1 MADELQ
7 MVFRSREEM
16 LRRSP
21 DIELMVPYWDE
32 VSAILEGK
40 NAIQDGKELYLPKF
54 PDENDRDYDFRLKVG
69 KFTNIYRDVVEGLA
83 TKPFQDEISLIS
95 SGSGDIPQEVIDF
108 AEDVDGCGNNLTTF
122 SALTFFNAINYAID
136 WIFVDYP
143 TVDDP
148 FAVTLADAKKMNLKP
163 YWRHILAK
171 NVLEVGTRM
180 QGSKEIITYFRC
192 QEPGFGDEKMKVREF
207 VKDYETGK
215 INWYLWE
222 EYFDDIT
229 KQTKFLLVRQ
239 GVLSIDFIP
248 VVPFMTG
255 RRDGKSFKFYPSM
268 KDAADL
274 QITLYQ
280 NESALEYIK
289 VLACYPMLATDGV
302 KPKMGPDGKPA
313 KVGVG
318 PGRVLYGVAM
328 DNGMG
333 GTWKYVE
340 PNANSLEFLQKNID
354 KTKNDLRELGRQPLT
369 ALSTQL
375 TTVTTSI
382 AAGKAKSAVTAW
394 ALGLKDAIENALAI
408 TMIWMGKKYEPEVN
422 VYTGFDNVLDDGS
435 DLEEL
440 GKAKE
445 RGDISLETYWEEL
458 KRRKVLSPE
467 FNVERE
473 RKRLLEDIP
482 TEAVDTSDDEANDDY
497 NQDKKDDK

>member
-1 MADELQ
+1 MEHDL
-7 MVFRSREEM
+7 
-16 LRRSP
+16 LKRSP
-21 DIELMVPYWDE
+21 DIETMVPYWDK
-32 VSAILEGK
+32 VTAILDGK
-40 NAIQDGKELYLPKF
+40 DAIQAGGIDYLPQF
-54 PDENDRDYDFRLKVG
+54 PDETDRDYEFRLKTA

-83 TKPFQDEISLIS
+83 TKPFQDEISLIT
-95 SGSGDIPQEVIDF
+95 SGSDELPKEVTEFI
-108 AEDVDGCGNNLTTF
+108 EDVDGCGNNLTTF
-122 SALTFFNAINYAID
+122 AALTFFNGINYAID

-143 TVDDP
+143 TVMNP
-148 FAVTLADAKKMNLKP
+148 EGISVADAKRLNLKP
-163 YWRHILAK
+163 YWRHILGK
-171 NVLEVGTRM
+171 NVLDVHTKM
-180 QGSKEIITYFRC
+180 VGSKEIITYFRC
-192 QEPGFGDEKMKVREF
+192 QEPGFGDEPIRVREF
-207 VKDYETGK
+207 RRSDIDNKVYWTLYVQIFNQETKKDEFVIENQGIMS
-215 INWYLWE
+215 IN
-222 EYFDDIT
+222 
-229 KQTKFLLVRQ
+229 
-239 GVLSIDFIP
+239 FIP
-248 VVPFMTG
+248 VIPFTTG
-255 RRDGKSFKFYPSM
+255 RRDGQSFKFYPAM

-289 VLACYPMLATDGV
+289 ILACYPMLATDGI
-302 KPKMGPDGKPA
+302 KPKIGPDGQPSKI
-313 KVGVG
+313 GVG
-318 PGRVLYGVAM
+318 PGRVLYGVPQE
-328 DNGMG
+328 NGNG

-394 ALGLKDAIENALAI
+394 ALGLKDALENALAV
-408 TMIWMGKKYEPEVN
+408 TMKWMNKDYEPEVN

-467 FNVERE
+467 FNAERE

-482 TEAVDTSDDEANDDY
+482 TDAVDTSENEEDF
-497 NQDKKDDK
+497 NQDNKDIQ